1 MKSPNE
7 VMTVEGSSKAASKS
21 DKTDGEKSKRVQSA
35 PEIRRRAFE
44 ICIER
49 VGIDCCDLHD
59 WLQAERKL
67 REKYQTA
74 IGAKK

>member
-7 VMTVEGSSKAASKS
+7 VMTVEGSSKAVSKS
-21 DKTDGEKSKRVQSA
+21 DKAQGERSKSVPSA
-35 PEIRRRAFE
+35 AEVRRRAFE